1 MKFSITKRIRSVSL
15 SQGQAKA
22 DEQGV
27 ALILA
32 VLMSIILLGISTG
45 LLAKQ
50 LMTRRN
56 GASESYKQMAETA
69 ASNGLN
75 RILAKLN
82 NSNTD
87 ISYLWRLQQND
98 QQGLQWNYSNEQLR
112 PMMEQPCT
120 PLLLSQQTAA
130 VLAGGDLSHNS
141 NLRDDGSSEA
151 VTMSYR
157 LRSYGVSGN
166 QATFQIEGIASRGNE
181 TPPAIASRSLLTRM
195 LALKNV
201 IPDADH
207 WAALAASRMEL
218 GASTISGPGRTV
230 LLLNKADAG
239 PSFVPA
245 DACSA
250 PQLGARVGATN
261 IDMKSKIWPLFLNPP
276 LDKKSLFRGIFEQ
289 EVAVDQFIPSGSTS
303 MQIRIWNIDDNRPA
317 NSLIGCNAIVC
328 SRGELETSYKSL
340 DSLYVSNGTITLPGS
355 SLCADQQAKP
365 CSLWIEKIKLSG
377 VKKLLIASN
386 QAVVLRML
394 RPLESISV
402 VSPSSLCAA
411 KSGETSCGQE
421 AEHLAIVAD
430 SGDSPSSCAAATQKL
445 SFNGNAIPAALILM
459 PQGTVNVTGSASMRG
474 LIWAHQICATAG
486 LALTTTSADGGNVV
500 DKAKTSWHR
509 IEDLSLGITVTKGM
523 RGTGLDMFRRW

>member
-98 QQGLQWNYSNEQLR
+98 QQGMQWNYSQEQLR

-120 PLLLSQQTAA
+120 PLLLDQQTSL

-141 NLRDDGSSEA
+141 NLRDDGSSETVA
-151 VTMSYR
+151 MAYK
-157 LRSYGVSGN
+157 LRSYEVSN
-166 QATFQIEGIASRGNE
+166 QAIFQIEGIVSRGN
-181 TPPAIASRSLLTRM
+181 TNPPAIASRSLLTRT

-201 IPDADH
+201 IPDANH
-207 WAALAASRMEL
+207 WGALAATRMEL
-218 GASTISGPGRTV
+218 GPSSIVGPGRAI
-230 LLLNKADAG
+230 LLLTKADAG

-261 IDMKSKIWPLFLNPP
+261 IDMKSKIWPLLLNPP
-276 LDKKSLFRGIFEQ
+276 LDKQFPSPGIFEQ

-421 AEHLAIVAD
+421 AEHLAIVAK

-509 IEDLSLGITVTKGM
+509 IEDFSLGITVTKGM

>member
-1 MKFSITKRIRSVSL
+1 MKTLINKQIRLISL
-15 SQGQAKA
+15 GQAKA

-27 ALILA
+27 ALVLA
-32 VLMSIILLGISTG
+32 VLMSIILLAISTG

-50 LMTRRN
+50 LITRRN

-87 ISYLWRLQQND
+87 ISYLWRLQQNA
-98 QQGLQWNYSNEQLR
+98 QQGMQWNYSQEQLR

-120 PLLLSQQTAA
+120 PLLLDQQTSL

-141 NLRDDGSSEA
+141 NLRDDGSSETVA
-151 VTMSYR
+151 MAYK
-157 LRSYGVSGN
+157 LRSYGVSSN
-166 QATFQIEGIASRGNE
+166 QATFQIEGIVSRGN
-181 TPPAIASRSLLTRM
+181 TNPPAIASRSLLTRM

-201 IPDADH
+201 IPSANH
-207 WAALAASRMEL
+207 WGALAATRMEL
-218 GASTISGPGRTV
+218 GPSSIVGPGRSI
-230 LLLNKADAG
+230 LLLKRADAG
-239 PSFVPA
+239 PSFIPT

-261 IDMKSKIWPLFLNPP
+261 VELKSKIWPL
-276 LDKKSLFRGIFEQ
+276 LDIEFPSTGIFDQ
-289 EVAVDQFIPSGSTS
+289 EVAVDQFIPSGSAS
-303 MQIRIWNIDDNRPA
+303 MQRRIWNIDDSRPL

-328 SRGELETSYKSL
+328 SRGELETSYKSQ

-355 SLCADQQAKP
+355 ALCADQQAKP
-365 CSLWIEKIKLSG
+365 CLLWIEKIKLSG

-386 QAVVLRML
+386 QAVVLRMF

-411 KSGETSCGQE
+411 NSGETSCGQE
-421 AEHLAIVAD
+421 AERLAIVAN

-474 LIWAHQICATAG
+474 LIWAHQVCATAG
-486 LALTTTSADGGNVV
+486 LAITTTAPDNGNII
-500 DKAKTSWHR
+500 DKAKTSWHWNDD
-509 IEDLSLGITVTKGM
+509 ISLGVSVTKGL

>member
-157 LRSYGVSGN
+157 LRSYGVSSN

-230 LLLNKADAG
+230 LLLNKVDAG
-239 PSFVPA
+239 PSFVPT
-245 DACSA
+245 DSCSA
-250 PQLGARVGATN
+250 STLGARVGAT
-261 IDMKSKIWPLFLNPP
+261 DTDLKAKIWPLLGVELP
-276 LDKKSLFRGIFEQ
+276 STGIFDQ
-289 EVAVDQFIPSGSTS
+289 EVAVDQFTPSGSSTI
-303 MQIRIWNIDDNRPA
+303 QRRIWNIDDNRPA
-317 NSLIGCNAIVC
+317 NSLIGCTAIVC
-328 SRGELETSYKSL
+328 SRGELESSYKSQ
-340 DSLYVSNGTITLPGS
+340 DALYVSNGTITLPGS
-355 SLCADQQAKP
+355 AICVDQQVKP
-365 CSLWIEKIKLSG
+365 CLLWIEKIKLSG
-377 VKKLLIASN
+377 IKKLLIASN
-386 QAVVLRML
+386 QAVVLRMF
-394 RPLESISV
+394 RPLESIAL

-411 KSGETSCGQE
+411 NSGETTCRQE
-421 AEHLAIVAD
+421 AERLAIVANG
-430 SGDSPSSCAAATQKL
+430 GDSPSSCAAATQKL
-445 SFNGNAIPAALILM
+445 SISGNALPAALVLM
-459 PQGTVNVTGSASMRG
+459 PQGTVNATASASMRG

-500 DKAKTSWHR
+500 DKAKTSWHWN
-509 IEDLSLGITVTKGM
+509 EDLSLGITVTKGM